1 MTAST
6 ADMIYEMIRSTDM
19 ILNHCLAAFFLGYL
33 CSRLLGRKNGRHDSQ
48 IRWYL
53 PAAVYFAVMSGLYF
67 MPFVLS
73 SFLAYLLGAAAAYL
87 VMAFVCRGD
96 KFWSLFLA
104 VTFFSLR
111 WQGMSVTSSVSIELF
126 DFAAKFLNWLT
137 EGRFALA
144 WQWNMVH
151 IGVNSLLNVFLDALI
166 LTLFAKWL
174 SAKFLSFDRK
184 LCGKEKLFLI
194 TPGVSGSVGY
204 FVIHWIIEKYDLADD
219 KGIFREYPYFS
230 GIVTCMNLLLMLST
244 LVVLSLFTEL
254 EKKREEE
261 KTQAVQQSQ
270 IQELRGHVQQ
280 MEQVYSS
287 IQGMKHDVKNHI
299 AVMEELI
306 AQKRFQ
312 EAKAYLEPMSRA
324 VEILDY
330 VYKTGNPVTD
340 VIIQEKYK
348 RADAEKLI
356 FHSEFQFPMQ
366 SNIDVFDIS
375 VILNNA
381 LENALEAASKAEQGC
396 ILVSSE
402 WQKQTFLMEVVNSFD
417 GELEFDK
424 ESGLLLTTKPERANH
439 GMGLKNIQRVAEKY
453 CGTLDIEVREKEFVL
468 TVLLSAACDLQS
480 KS

>member
-33 CSRLLGRKNGRHDSQ
+33 CNRLLGRKNGRHDPQ

-111 WQGMSVTSSVSIELF
+111 WQGMSVTSSV
-126 DFAAKFLNWLT
+126 
-137 EGRFALA
+137 
-144 WQWNMVH
+144 
-151 IGVNSLLNVFLDALI
+151 LNVFLDALI

-219 KGIFREYPYFS
+219 KGIFREYPHFS
-230 GIVTCMNLLLMLST
+230 GIVTCMNL
-244 LVVLSLFTEL
+244 
-254 EKKREEE
+254 
-261 KTQAVQQSQ
+261 
-270 IQELRGHVQQ
+270 
-280 MEQVYSS
+280 
-287 IQGMKHDVKNHI
+287 
-299 AVMEELI
+299 
-306 AQKRFQ
+306 
-312 EAKAYLEPMSRA
+312 
-324 VEILDY
+324 
-330 VYKTGNPVTD
+330 
-340 VIIQEKYK
+340 
-348 RADAEKLI
+348 
-356 FHSEFQFPMQ
+356 
-366 SNIDVFDIS
+366 
-375 VILNNA
+375 
-381 LENALEAASKAEQGC
+381 
-396 ILVSSE
+396 
-402 WQKQTFLMEVVNSFD
+402 
-417 GELEFDK
+417 
-424 ESGLLLTTKPERANH
+424 
-439 GMGLKNIQRVAEKY
+439 
-453 CGTLDIEVREKEFVL
+453 
-468 TVLLSAACDLQS
+468 
-480 KS
+480 